1 MKKLILAIYL
11 FSLAGLV
18 TSSCDC
24 CDQCGTQ
31 EEQQEEVALSGDCP
45 AIKYV
50 SGGLSGS
57 GFASRYWDCCK
68 PSCSWTSNAG
78 AGNEA
83 RQCTSSMSLIT
94 DYNAVSKC
102 DGGPATTCL
111 SQIPFTIDGCD
122 NIGFAFGAVPGA
134 GPNVCGRCFLLE
146 FTGTGKYEKIK
157 NKFKEIKKVIGETS
171 LTKIIHKKTNT
182 IGSTNIISNFLCNNF
197 YNYNNLIQNTNQN
210 IYNNINNSNSTRNN
224 TSTITNKELKKAS
237 SINNLI
243 NNVGNKKKIINAM
256 QRIKFIPV
264 SYYSKTIKEMIKSK
278 NNIFVLLVYKDQNQR
293 YVFRGLYEIFE
304 KDPKIAYKLFAPNNG
319 QNIINVNNINYFY
332 NYSLSRGDFI
342 RYKFIEEKNKQF
354 NEDTIII
361 F

>member
-31 EEQQEEVALSGDCP
+31 EEQQEEVVLSGECP

-83 RQCTSSMSLIT
+83 RQCTTSMSLIS
-94 DYNAVSKC
+94 DYNAASKC
-102 DGGPATTCL
+102 DGGPSTTCL

-122 NIGFAFGAVPGA
+122 NLGFAFGAVPGA

-146 FTGTGKYEKIK
+146 FTGTGKYETKK
-157 NKFKEIKKVIGETS
+157 NHRLLANKKLIVMASNIGYDVAGGQFDVMIPGGGVGIFNGCSDILGTNLGAQYGGLLSDCENQVGYSLNDDDMYTQRKECLINKCNTLFSGKALAKQGCLFLANFLEAAGNPLHTYKEIECPQV
-171 LTKIIHKKTNT
+171 
-182 IGSTNIISNFLCNNF
+182 
-197 YNYNNLIQNTNQN
+197 
-210 IYNNINNSNSTRNN
+210 
-224 TSTITNKELKKAS
+224 LK
-237 SINNLI
+237 
-243 NNVGNKKKIINAM
+243 
-256 QRIKFIPV
+256 
-264 SYYSKTIKEMIKSK
+264 
-278 NNIFVLLVYKDQNQR
+278 DR
-293 YVFRGLYEIFE
+293 Y
-304 KDPKIAYKLFAPNNG
+304 
-319 QNIINVNNINYFY
+319 
-332 NYSLSRGDFI
+332 
-342 RYKFIEEKNKQF
+342 
-354 NEDTIII
+354 
-361 F
+361 

>member
-31 EEQQEEVALSGDCP
+31 EEQQEEVVLSGECP

-83 RQCTSSMSLIT
+83 RQCTTSMSLIS
-94 DYNAVSKC
+94 DYNAASKC
-102 DGGPATTCL
+102 DGGPSTTCL

-122 NIGFAFGAVPGA
+122 NLGFAFGAVPGA

-146 FTGTGKYEKIK
+146 FTGTGKYETKK
-157 NKFKEIKKVIGETS
+157 NHRLLANKKLIVMASNIGYDVAGGQFDVMIPGGGVGIFNGCSDILGNNLGAQYGGLLSDCENQVGYSLNDDDMYTQRKECLINKC
-171 LTKIIHKKTNT
+171 NT
-182 IGSTNIISNFLCNNF
+182 LFSGKALAKQGCLFLANFLEAAGNPLHTYREIECP
-197 YNYNNLIQNTNQN
+197 QV
-210 IYNNINNSNSTRNN
+210 
-224 TSTITNKELKKAS
+224 LK
-237 SINNLI
+237 
-243 NNVGNKKKIINAM
+243 
-256 QRIKFIPV
+256 
-264 SYYSKTIKEMIKSK
+264 
-278 NNIFVLLVYKDQNQR
+278 DR
-293 YVFRGLYEIFE
+293 Y
-304 KDPKIAYKLFAPNNG
+304 
-319 QNIINVNNINYFY
+319 
-332 NYSLSRGDFI
+332 
-342 RYKFIEEKNKQF
+342 
-354 NEDTIII
+354 
-361 F
+361 

>member
-146 FTGTGKYEKIK
+146 FTGTGKYETKK
-157 NKFKEIKKVIGETS
+157 NHKLLANKKLIVMASNIGYDVAGGQFDVMIPGGGVGIFNGCSDILGTNLGAQYGGLLSDCENQVGYSLGDDEMYTRRKECLINKCNSLFSGKKQAKQGC
-171 LTKIIHKKTNT
+171 LFLA
-182 IGSTNIISNFLCNNF
+182 NFLEAAGNPLHTYREIECP
-197 YNYNNLIQNTNQN
+197 QV
-210 IYNNINNSNSTRNN
+210 
-224 TSTITNKELKKAS
+224 LK
-237 SINNLI
+237 
-243 NNVGNKKKIINAM
+243 
-256 QRIKFIPV
+256 
-264 SYYSKTIKEMIKSK
+264 
-278 NNIFVLLVYKDQNQR
+278 DR
-293 YVFRGLYEIFE
+293 Y
-304 KDPKIAYKLFAPNNG
+304 
-319 QNIINVNNINYFY
+319 
-332 NYSLSRGDFI
+332 
-342 RYKFIEEKNKQF
+342 
-354 NEDTIII
+354 
-361 F
+361 